1 MRRGV
6 ILAGA
11 MMLVIGSVCAA
22 IAGEPQKELQAGVD
36 QIIALLQDKTYKDPG
51 KEDLQRGKIMVVIK
65 DIFDFVEVSKRS
77 LGRYWKDFT
86 PEERRDFTGV
96 YAEFLGAAYFEKV
109 KGAYRDETVVYL
121 AENITSSK
129 RAEVKTA
136 IPRDAGD
143 IPISYRMLKKKGRWR
158 IYDVVIEGISL
169 VNNYRSQFSKM
180 LMRSSPAELIEHL
193 RKKSEP
199 QSKEAA

>member
-11 MMLVIGSVCAA
+11 MVLVIGSVCAA
-22 IAGEPQKELQAGVD
+22 VAGEPQKELQKGVD
-36 QIIALLQDKTYKDPG
+36 QIIALLQDKTYDDPG
-51 KEDLQRGKIMVVIK
+51 KADLQRQKIMVVIK
-65 DIFDFVEVSKRS
+65 DVFDFVEVSKRS
-77 LGRYWKDFT
+77 LGRYWRDFT
-86 PEERRDFTGV
+86 PEERRAFAGV
-96 YAEFLGAAYFEKV
+96 YAEFLGTAYFEKV

-121 AENITSSK
+121 SEDITSSK

-136 IPRDAGD
+136 IPREAGD

-158 IYDVVIEGISL
+158 VYDVVIEGISL

-180 LMRSSPAELIEHL
+180 LLRSSPAELIERL
-193 RKKSEP
+193 RKKTEP